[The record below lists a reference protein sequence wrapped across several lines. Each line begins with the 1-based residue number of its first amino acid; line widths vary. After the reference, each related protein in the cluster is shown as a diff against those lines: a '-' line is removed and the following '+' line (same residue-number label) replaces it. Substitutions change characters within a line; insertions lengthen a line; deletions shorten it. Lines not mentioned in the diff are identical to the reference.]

1 MIVVLDSNIWIA
13 EFGLRSSLGALARF
27 YIHRKNARLGLPEV
41 IRLEV
46 EHNLRN
52 QIQRFTAAI
61 EDAHRQ
67 LLMLFGTLKQVVV
80 PNASAIDTKV
90 GELFRDVGID
100 IIDVPFS
107 LKSARSSYLKTID
120 KTPPSDKTQE
130 FKDGVLWADCIEL
143 LEGDD
148 VCLVTKDKAFFEG
161 REYSNGLSKA
171 LVAETTSARHQ
182 FSLMPS
188 LAELVKELRVDVSID
203 EDKLVQAYLAK
214 NADLLTDMLNR
225 NGFVLGDRHSLA
237 KTLYVTE
244 QPSVLYV
251 EFSMEFI
258 ANEIAGDG
266 RSDGIVTAIGD
277 GTYDAHSHIF
287 SNLRNRGETLRFQQS
302 DGSEVEKK
310 NYYAFMEGLVIGHR
324 DVSYT
329 VRRELP

>member
-1 MIVVLDSNIWIA
+1 MIVVLNSNIWIA
-13 EFGLRSSLGALARF
+13 ELGLRSSLGALARF
-27 YIHRKNARLGLPEV
+27 YVQRKDARLALPEV
-41 IRLEV
+41 VRLEV

-52 QIQRFTAAI
+52 QIKEFTAGI

-80 PNASAIDTKV
+80 PDASAIDNKV
-90 GELFRDVGID
+90 GELFRSVGID

-107 LKSARSSYLKTID
+107 LKSARSSLLKTID
-120 KTPPSDKTQE
+120 KAPPSDRTQE

-148 VCLVTKDKAFFEG
+148 VCLVTKDKAFFEK

-171 LVAETTSARHQ
+171 LAAEAISTKHQ
-182 FSLMPS
+182 FSLMSS
-188 LAELVKELRVDVSID
+188 LAELVKEFRVDVSID
-203 EDKLVQAYLAK
+203 EAKLVQSYLAK
-214 NADLLTDMLNR
+214 NADVLTDMLNR
-225 NGFVLGDRHSLA
+225 NGFVLGDRRSLA

-258 ANEIAGDG
+258 AKEIAGDG
-266 RSDGIVTAIGD
+266 RSDGILTLIGD
-277 GTYDAHSHIF
+277 GTYDAHSDIV

-302 DGSEVEKK
+302 DGTDVEKR
-310 NYYAFMEGLVIGHR
+310 NHYAFMEGLVIGHR

-329 VRRELP
+329 VRRKLP